1 MFDPSQLTPESLMAQ
16 KQAAFHGMAE
26 EYGLTMEQAQ
36 AHFDRYDADVDKAL
50 NKYQSALTQALR
62 VLQANLTKT
71 AGAQIG
77 GSDGTG

>member
-1 MFDPSQLTPESLMAQ
+1 MAQ
-16 KQAAFHGMAE
+16 KVAAFHGMAE

-50 NKYQSALTQALR
+50 KKYQAGLSDALR

-71 AGAQIG
+71 AGAQHG
-77 GSDGTG
+77 ASKQDN